1 MGQKAKKD
9 LTIDDL
15 TMKQTLFIDKLIEH
29 WGQKNKMD
37 IVKEVYGEPGKEMS
51 DKSASAIG
59 ARLTNRRINPHVV
72 SYLDKRKAEAVAFYE
87 KDKLR
92 RYKRL
97 EYYANSAAGDKQ
109 WASAINA
116 EYRSGQLAGM
126 YIDKRE
132 LTVNGLEGMSRVE
145 LEKKLQE
152 LNRALSERALKLYR
166 IQSLVVSPQLLVADA
181 VLPMQGAWP
190 AVADAFRQLITNS
203 DNQ

>member
-1 MGQKAKKD
+1 MGQKPKHE

-15 TMKQTLFIDKLIEH
+15 TMKQQLFVEKLIEN

-37 IVKEVYGEPGKEMS
+37 IVKEVYGEAGKEMS

-59 ARLTNRRINPHVV
+59 SRLTNRRLNPHVV
-72 SYLDKRKAEAVAFYE
+72 SYLDKLKAEAMAFYE

-116 EYRSGQLAGM
+116 EYRSGQLAGK
-126 YIDKRE
+126 I
-132 LTVNGLEGMSRVE
+132 G
-145 LEKKLQE
+145 
-152 LNRALSERALKLYR
+152 
-166 IQSLVVSPQLLVADA
+166 
-181 VLPMQGAWP
+181 
-190 AVADAFRQLITNS
+190 TNVGS
-203 DNQ
+203 VKVTTEENKD

>member
-1 MGQKAKKD
+1 MGQKPKHE

-15 TMKQTLFIDKLIEH
+15 TMKQQLFVDKLIEH

-59 ARLTNRRINPHVV
+59 ARLTNRKLNPHVV
-72 SYLDKRKAEAVAFYE
+72 AYLDKKKAEALAFYE

-97 EYYANSAAGDKQ
+97 EYFANSAAGDKQ

-126 YIDKRE
+126 YVDKRE
-132 LTVNGLEGMSRVE
+132 LTVSGLEGMSRVE

-152 LNRALSERALKLYR
+152 LSKKIDGHNAKTIE
-166 IQSLVVSPQLLVADA
+166 IETVED
-181 VLPMQGAWP
+181 
-190 AVADAFRQLITNS
+190 
-203 DNQ
+203 

>member
-15 TMKQTLFIDKLIEH
+15 TMKQQLFVDKLIEH
-29 WGQKNKMD
+29 WGQKHKKD
-37 IVKEVYGEPGKEMS
+37 IVKEVYGEEGKEMT
-51 DKSASAIG
+51 DASASAIG
-59 ARLTNRRINPHVV
+59 GRLTNRRINPHVV
-72 SYLDKRKAEAVAFYE
+72 AYLDKRKAEAIAFYE

-92 RYKRL
+92 RYKKL

-126 YIDKRE
+126 YVDKRE
-132 LTVNGLEGMSRVE
+132 LTVSGLEGMSRVE

-152 LNRALSERALKLYR
+152 LSKKIDGHNAKTIEAKT
-166 IQSLVVSPQLLVADA
+166 IED
-181 VLPMQGAWP
+181 
-190 AVADAFRQLITNS
+190 
-203 DNQ
+203 

>member
-1 MGQKAKKD
+1 MGQKPKSE

-72 SYLDKRKAEAVAFYE
+72 SYLDKRKSEAVAFYE

-97 EYYANSAAGDKQ
+97 EYYANSAAG
-109 WASAINA
+109 
-116 EYRSGQLAGM
+116 
-126 YIDKRE
+126 
-132 LTVNGLEGMSRVE
+132 
-145 LEKKLQE
+145 KKLQE
-152 LNRALSERALKLYR
+152 LSKKIDGHNAKTIDIASIEDEG
-166 IQSLVVSPQLLVADA
+166 IE
-181 VLPMQGAWP
+181 
-190 AVADAFRQLITNS
+190 
-203 DNQ
+203 

>member
-72 SYLDKRKAEAVAFYE
+72 SYLDKRKSEAVAFYE

-152 LNRALSERALKLYR
+152 LSKKIDGHNAKTIDIASIEDEG
-166 IQSLVVSPQLLVADA
+166 IE
-181 VLPMQGAWP
+181 
-190 AVADAFRQLITNS
+190 
-203 DNQ
+203 

>member
-1 MGQKAKKD
+1 MGQKPKHE

-15 TMKQTLFIDKLIEH
+15 TMKQQLFVDKLIEH

-59 ARLTNRRINPHVV
+59 ARLTNRKLNPHVV
-72 SYLDKRKAEAVAFYE
+72 AYLDKKKAEALAFYE

-97 EYYANSAAGDKQ
+97 EYFANSAAGDKQ

-126 YIDKRE
+126 YVDKRE
-132 LTVNGLEGMSRVE
+132 LTVSGLEGMSRVE

-152 LNRALSERALKLYR
+152 LSKKIDGHNAKTIE
-166 IQSLVVSPQLLVADA
+166 IETIED
-181 VLPMQGAWP
+181 
-190 AVADAFRQLITNS
+190 
-203 DNQ
+203 

>member
-15 TMKQTLFIDKLIEH
+15 TMKQQLFVDKLIEH
-29 WGQKNKMD
+29 WGQKHKKD
-37 IVKEVYGEPGKEMS
+37 IVKEVYGEEGKEMT
-51 DKSASAIG
+51 DASASAIG
-59 ARLTNRRINPHVV
+59 GRLTNRRINPHVV
-72 SYLDKRKAEAVAFYE
+72 AYLDKRKAEAVAFYE

-92 RYKRL
+92 RYKKL

-126 YIDKRE
+126 YVDKRE
-132 LTVNGLEGMSRVE
+132 LTVSGLEGMSRVE

-152 LNRALSERALKLYR
+152 LSKKIDGHNAKTIEAKT
-166 IQSLVVSPQLLVADA
+166 IED
-181 VLPMQGAWP
+181 
-190 AVADAFRQLITNS
+190 
-203 DNQ
+203 

>member
-15 TMKQTLFIDKLIEH
+15 TMKQQLFVDKLIEH
-29 WGQKNKMD
+29 WGQKHKKD
-37 IVKEVYGEPGKEMS
+37 IVKEVYGEEGKEMT
-51 DKSASAIG
+51 DASASAIG
-59 ARLTNRRINPHVV
+59 GRLINRRINPHVV
-72 SYLDKRKAEAVAFYE
+72 AYLDKRKAEAVAFYE

-92 RYKRL
+92 RYKKL

-126 YIDKRE
+126 YVDKRE
-132 LTVNGLEGMSRVE
+132 LTVSGLEGMSRVE

-152 LNRALSERALKLYR
+152 LSKKIDGHNAKTIEAKT
-166 IQSLVVSPQLLVADA
+166 IED
-181 VLPMQGAWP
+181 
-190 AVADAFRQLITNS
+190 
-203 DNQ
+203 

>member
-1 MGQKAKKD
+1 MGQKPKHE

-15 TMKQTLFIDKLIEH
+15 TMKQQLFVDKLIEH

-59 ARLTNRRINPHVV
+59 ARLTNRKLNPHVV
-72 SYLDKRKAEAVAFYE
+72 AYLDKKKAEALAFYE

-97 EYYANSAAGDKQ
+97 EYFANSAAGDKQ

-126 YIDKRE
+126 YVDKRE
-132 LTVNGLEGMSRVE
+132 LTVSGLEGMSCVE

-152 LNRALSERALKLYR
+152 LSKKIDGHNAKTIE
-166 IQSLVVSPQLLVADA
+166 IETIED
-181 VLPMQGAWP
+181 
-190 AVADAFRQLITNS
+190 
-203 DNQ
+203 

>member
-1 MGQKAKKD
+1 MGQKPKSE

-132 LTVNGLEGMSRVE
+132 LTVNGLEGMSLVE

-152 LNRALSERALKLYR
+152 LSKKIDGHNAKTIDIASIEDEG
-166 IQSLVVSPQLLVADA
+166 IE
-181 VLPMQGAWP
+181 
-190 AVADAFRQLITNS
+190 
-203 DNQ
+203 

>member
-15 TMKQTLFIDKLIEH
+15 TMKQQLFVDKLIEH
-29 WGQKNKMD
+29 WGQKNKKD
-37 IVKEVYGEPGKEMS
+37 IVKEVYGEEGKEMT
-51 DKSASAIG
+51 DASASAIG

-72 SYLDKRKAEAVAFYE
+72 AYLDKKKAEAVAFYE

-92 RYKRL
+92 RYKKL

-126 YIDKRE
+126 YVDKRE
-132 LTVNGLEGMSRVE
+132 LTVSGLEGMSRVE

-152 LNRALSERALKLYR
+152 LSKKIDGHNAKTIEAKT
-166 IQSLVVSPQLLVADA
+166 ID
-181 VLPMQGAWP
+181 
-190 AVADAFRQLITNS
+190 D
-203 DNQ
+203 

>member
-15 TMKQTLFIDKLIEH
+15 TMKQQLFVDKLIEH
-29 WGQKNKMD
+29 WGQKNKKD
-37 IVKEVYGEPGKEMS
+37 IVKEVYGEEGKEMT
-51 DKSASAIG
+51 DASASAIG
-59 ARLTNRRINPHVV
+59 ARLTNRRLNPHVV
-72 SYLDKRKAEAVAFYE
+72 SYLDKKKAEAVAFYE

-92 RYKRL
+92 RYKKL

-126 YIDKRE
+126 YVDKRE
-132 LTVNGLEGMSRVE
+132 LTVSGLEGMSRVE

-152 LNRALSERALKLYR
+152 LSKKIDGHNAKTIEAKT
-166 IQSLVVSPQLLVADA
+166 ID
-181 VLPMQGAWP
+181 
-190 AVADAFRQLITNS
+190 D
-203 DNQ
+203 